1 MDGET
6 KNTLTGWIA
15 YNYPMVVTF
24 IIPSWLATI
33 TASPFGTKT
42 HDVTPVSP

>member
-1 MDGET
+1 MDVET
-6 KNTLTGWIA
+6 KKYVDKMIA
-15 YNYPMVVTF
+15 YNYPVMVTF